1 MYTNCTYIHL
11 YRLNLIA
18 YRFTIIRFLNKIIGY
33 NNLLILQTKV
43 CDFYEDCED
52 FSDEATCPTF
62 FMFDDC
68 KDNWGDKMCYW
79 QEDPVDELDWIIAH
93 GMYNK

>member
-1 MYTNCTYIHL
+1 MYTNCTYIYL

-18 YRFTIIRFLNKIIGY
+18 YRFLDKISGF
-33 NNLLILQTKV
+33 NSLFILQTKV

-93 GMYNK
+93 GKFNK

>member
-1 MYTNCTYIHL
+1 MYTNCTYIYL
-11 YRLNLIA
+11 YRLNLIVI
-18 YRFTIIRFLNKIIGY
+18 TTKRFLDKISGL
-33 NNLLILQTKV
+33 NSLFILQTKV

-93 GMYNK
+93 GKFNK